1 MTWADLAHG
10 SIRGLHVAAAMAI
23 FGTALLRAVSAPAAL
38 ARCPTAMGRSLDHR
52 LIRLA
57 WASFAV
63 AAIAGGFWLLMESAD
78 LAPDMSASS
87 VLSTIPIVLWQTHF
101 GLLLSSRLA
110 ILLVAC
116 ILFMKVRGALPAAA
130 SARPPAGLVAGLS
143 GLAVALQ
150 AGLGH
155 GISMAGATGAVLT
168 STETIHLLSAGAWLG
183 GLPGLFILV
192 RSLPAEIAGL
202 AVRRFS
208 HLALACVILL
218 VVTILIQGWVLI
230 GGLPGLIGTAYGRVA
245 LMKAGLLVALL
256 GLAALNRFRFVPAL
270 AGGVRQAGRRP
281 LLRSIAIESAIGLVA
296 IMAAGLLLTL
306 PPAMHV
312 QPDWPF
318 ARRFSLDALD
328 EPFLRAIVLSG
339 AGELLGAAALL
350 VVAIRFARLRWIGI
364 GLAVGLAWFGLPNLR
379 LLFVPA
385 YPTSFYRSP
394 SGFTSASVTRGA
406 SLFQKNCTGC
416 HGVQGRGDG
425 PLAKSLAIPPADLT
439 AAHLFG
445 HSDGELFW
453 WLTHGIAGLDGNLAM
468 PGFSEALDPDQRWN
482 LIDYIRA
489 RNVGLAVSAEGQW
502 TRPMRAPDASV
513 LLAGKPVALSTLR
526 GRAIRIIVLSA
537 DGGQA
542 PPPLAPDSDLPITSV
557 TLTADS
563 DAGSAYSIVS
573 GTPLETLAGSLFLV
587 DSQGWLRGLFRA
599 GPAGTWPDARTF
611 MTAARAAER
620 NPIADPAGGGMS
632 MNMNMQH

>member
-23 FGTALLRAVSAPAAL
+23 FGTALLRAVAAPAAL
-38 ARCPTAMGRSLDHR
+38 ARSPAAVSRSLDRR

-57 WASFAV
+57 WMSYAV
-63 AAIAGGFWLLMESAD
+63 AAIAGGLWLLMESAD
-78 LAPDMSASS
+78 LAPDMSAPS

-101 GLLLSSRLA
+101 GLLLTSRLA
-110 ILLVAC
+110 ILLVAY
-116 ILFMKVRGALPAAA
+116 LMFMKGRGASPAAA
-130 SARPPAGLVAGLS
+130 ALAGVAL
-143 GLAVALQ
+143 ALQ

-155 GISMAGATGAVLT
+155 GISMAGATGVFLT
-168 STETIHLLSAGAWLG
+168 STEAFHLLSAGAWLG

-192 RSLPAEIAGL
+192 GTLPPDFAGI

-208 HLALACVILL
+208 HLALACVIVL
-218 VVTILIQGWVLI
+218 VVTILIQGWFLI
-230 GGLPGLIGTAYGRVA
+230 GGLPGLIGTAYGRAA
-245 LMKAGLLVALL
+245 LLKSSLLIALL
-256 GLAALNRFRFVPAL
+256 GLAALNRFRFAPAL
-270 AGGVRQAGRRP
+270 VGGMQQTGRRP
-281 LLRSIAIESAIGLVA
+281 LLRSLAIESAIGLVA
-296 IMAAGLLLTL
+296 IMAAGLLLSL

-318 ARRFSLDALD
+318 ARRFALDALD

-350 VVAIRFARLRWIGI
+350 VVATRFARLRWIGI
-364 GLAVGLAWFGLPNLR
+364 GLAVGLAWFGLPNLK
-379 LLFVPA
+379 LLFPPA

-394 SGFTSASVTRGA
+394 TGFTSASVARGA
-406 SLFQKNCTGC
+406 TLFQKNCTGC
-416 HGVQGRGDG
+416 HGIEGRGDG

-453 WLTHGIAGLDGNLAM
+453 WLTHGIAAPDGNLAM
-468 PGFSEALDPDQRWN
+468 PGFGEALDPDQRWN

-489 RNVGLAVSAEGQW
+489 HNAGLAVTVQGQRP
-502 TRPMRAPDASV
+502 RPMRAPNASV
-513 LLAGKPVALSTLR
+513 LLEGKTVALSSLR
-526 GRAIRIIVLSA
+526 GRAIRIVVMGA
-537 DGGQA
+537 DA
-542 PPPLAPDSDLPITSV
+542 RTPPPLTPESDLPITSV

-573 GTPLETLAGSLFLV
+573 GTPLAALAGSVFLV
-587 DSQGWLRGLFRA
+587 DSDGWLRGSFRP
-599 GPAGTWPDARTF
+599 GPTGAWPDAGAF
-611 MTAARAAER
+611 MAAARAAEQ
-620 NPIADPAGGGMS
+620 NPVADPAGGGMN
-632 MNMNMQH
+632 MDMNMQQ